1 MAETKVVNLE
11 VKTNTESL
19 KKQLKEA
26 QREVETLAA
35 KFGDTSDQAVKAA
48 QKAAQLKDAIGDAKA
63 LTDSFNPDAKFN
75 ALSNSIGGVASGF
88 AAYQGAMGLVGVE
101 SKELEAQLLKV
112 QSAMAI
118 SQGLQ
123 QIGESIDSFKQLGAV
138 IKNSVITAFSSLK
151 SALITSGIGLLVI
164 SIGVLIANFD
174 KLKNAISSNVAS
186 AQKFVDSTKR
196 EGDAARKTA
205 SDFAE
210 YERTLK
216 RLGYTEDEIR
226 KKRGAKLKDAIA
238 DTEKEIAANKKL
250 YREQLANLETVQS
263 FDKFG
268 LNATGRALYGSEE
281 DAKKTRENIGGLR
294 DELTKLKNDLFEF
307 ENQQKHEAEKPD
319 PVVKKYTKRVEA
331 AEEYETIKFNELEFE
346 KYWNDELQKIT
357 DLEQAKKDAKIQ
369 QEKDDVEM
377 LSAFKIEQWEF
388 EAKRQ
393 QEIDDKAAA
402 DKEKIRSLE
411 YNAVRSSFDTIA
423 NLSQLFAGK
432 SAKEQKAAF
441 EITKAANIA
450 GATMDTYKAAT
461 GAYASLASIPVVG
474 VGLGIAAATAATA
487 AGLLNVK
494 NIASQKFTSSATV
507 NSSTPS
513 TSGNNGTNTQQSI
526 TPSFN
531 IVGNNGLNQL
541 SQLKQQ
547 PVQAYVVSG
556 QVSTAQSLDRNR
568 VRNATL

>member
-307 ENQQKHEAEKPD
+307 ENQQKQEAEKPD

-494 NIASQKFTSSATV
+494 NIASQKFTSSSTV